1 MRTIEGPHE
10 PYSPAWNTAFP
21 LGDDELEQRDA
32 HNAPT
37 VLYIGGCGRS
47 GTTLLARMLGQVP
60 QVSNVGEVRD
70 IWLKGRIQ
78 NRLCGCGARFSDCPF
93 WTRVGLEAFGGWDRI
108 DAHEMVRLRSA
119 LDRPWLFPL
128 LAARGRRSFEAD
140 VARYTFMLDRLYRAI
155 RATAGVKVIVDA
167 SKFPTYSLL
176 LRRADLDVR
185 LVHVVRDSRG
195 VAHSWQKK
203 VAVTDS
209 PDKPIF
215 MPRYGLL
222 AGAALYAAYNLQTEL
237 IRFCCRVPYLFLR
250 YEDLVKD
257 PDGGMRRV
265 LAHAGLATGSLELPF
280 LGDGNVRLEVDHTV
294 MGNPIRMKT
303 GALEI
308 ARDDGQVL
316 GLERTFVS
324 AVTLPLLVRYGYL
337 PPRPRTSPWPRGG
350 DHGAPGSSSPS
361 RRAGGAGSGEV

>member
-1 MRTIEGPHE
+1 M
-10 PYSPAWNTAFP
+10 
-21 LGDDELEQRDA
+21 DDEPEQRKA
-32 HNAPT
+32 HDAPT
-37 VLYIGGCGRS
+37 LLYIGGCGRS
-47 GTTLLARMLGQVP
+47 GSTLLARMLGQVP

-70 IWLKGRIQ
+70 IWLKGCIQ

-108 DAHEMVRLRSA
+108 DAQEMVRLRSA

-128 LAARGRRSFEAD
+128 LAARGGRAFEAN
-140 VARYTFMLDRLYRAI
+140 AASYTSVLDRLYRAI
-155 RATAGVKVIVDA
+155 RATEGAKVIVDA
-167 SKFPTYSLL
+167 SKFPTYGLL

-195 VAHSWQKK
+195 VAHSWQKRIQ
-203 VAVTDS
+203 VTDS

-237 IRFCCRVPYLFLR
+237 LRFRRVPYLLLR
-250 YEDLVKD
+250 YEDLVGD
-257 PDGGMRRV
+257 PAGGIRRV
-265 LAHAGLATGSLELPF
+265 LAHAGLAVDGLELPF
-280 LGDGNVRLEVDHTV
+280 LGDGDVRLEVDHTV

-308 ARDDGQVL
+308 ARDEGQVL
-316 GLERTFVS
+316 GLGRTFVS

-337 PPRPRTSPWPRGG
+337 PPKPREPPRPRGG
-350 DHGAPGSSSPS
+350 GHTAPAASSPS
-361 RRAGGAGSGEV
+361 R